1 MLEEM
6 GGDCANS
13 MSQFLNESME
23 NIRTIMETNP
33 IDVVTHDSDT
43 IAELFKIAMYSLL
56 SPIKVIAD
64 CVDPIM
70 LFDIGAVSLSV
81 EVEAR

>member
-6 GGDCANS
+6 GGRCADS
-13 MSQFLNESME
+13 MNDFLDESME

-33 IDVVTHDSDT
+33 IDVVTHDPDT
-43 IAELFKIAMYSLL
+43 IAELFKIAFYSLL
-56 SPIKVIAD
+56 APVKVIAN

-70 LFDIGAVSLSV
+70 LFDIGAVSLSL
-81 EVEAR
+81 ELEAR